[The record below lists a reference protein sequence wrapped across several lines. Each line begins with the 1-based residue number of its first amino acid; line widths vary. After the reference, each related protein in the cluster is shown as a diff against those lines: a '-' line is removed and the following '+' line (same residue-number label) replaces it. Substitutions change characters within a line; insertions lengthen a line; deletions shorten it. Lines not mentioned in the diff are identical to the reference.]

1 MAAEESVIVYNKCCC
16 CLSLRRGSQA
26 IAAVSLCLGV
36 VGTIYSIYVG
46 VAGTKAGYYNIAP
59 QATTA
64 LMAVVLLHAVKKER
78 RWLVLAWAYTTLGVL
93 AVGVVLGVVIIFLK
107 VSLLLALILLMT
119 SVLQLYFVIVVRSYG
134 LSITANAGPLDVR
147 SVEA

>member
-134 LSITANAGPLDVR
+134 LSITANAGLLDVR